1 MVGRGT
7 CGSERSSLSRWCTWS
22 PGHCVHSRDVQSAE
36 KKKVSKFTK
45 YFNTLKDQEAMLFHE
60 WHSVSKVPK
69 TILQFSCFLE
79 GFTKIIKAVTLLFY
93 YNEMMLIKIS
103 KRKRRIEQSSGESK
117 HMFSSACA
125 VI

>member
-1 MVGRGT
+1 MAGKGHPYHAGALGHLGTVCTVGMF
-7 CGSERSSLSRWCTWS
+7 S
-22 PGHCVHSRDVQSAE
+22 QQK